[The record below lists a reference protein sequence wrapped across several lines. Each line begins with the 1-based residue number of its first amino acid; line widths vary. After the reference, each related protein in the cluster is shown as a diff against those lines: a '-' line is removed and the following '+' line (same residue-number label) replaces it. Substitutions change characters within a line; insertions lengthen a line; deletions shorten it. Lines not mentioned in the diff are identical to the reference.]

1 MVPQQI
7 ADTTLRLFPAMS
19 QAESSKA
26 QQVADD
32 VVARLTGSGLSE
44 AGLADAGLSDAERA
58 EACEA
63 ALKQLMDYLI
73 EREGWVAEEF
83 TAIARSLGAY

>member
-44 AGLADAGLSDAERA
+44 AGLSDAGLSDAERA

-63 ALKQLMDYLI
+63 ALKQLMEYLI

>member
-7 ADTTLRLFPAMS
+7 ADTTLRLFPVMS
-19 QAESSKA
+19 QADTSKA
-26 QQVADD
+26 QQAVDD
-32 VVARLTGSGLSE
+32 FVARLSGAGLS
-44 AGLADAGLSDAERA
+44 DAGLSDAERA

-63 ALKQLMDYLI
+63 ALKRLMGYLI

-83 TAIARSLGAY
+83 TAIAHSLGAY

>member
-7 ADTTLRLFPAMS
+7 ADTTLRLFPVMS
-19 QAESSKA
+19 HADTSKA
-26 QQVADD
+26 QQAVDD
-32 VVARLTGSGLSE
+32 VVARL
-44 AGLADAGLSDAERA
+44 AGAGLSDADRA

-63 ALKQLMDYLI
+63 VLKHLMGYLI

-83 TAIARSLGAY
+83 TALAHTLGAY

>member
-19 QAESSKA
+19 QAESSRA

-44 AGLADAGLSDAERA
+44 AGLSDAERA

-63 ALKQLMDYLI
+63 ALKQLMEYLI